1 MWDREPISAAKVDR
15 ESLEKKSVS
24 RQILEVEK
32 SRAYFDFQYLKEILW
47 KTNDLA
53 SILFQLFWS

>member
-1 MWDREPISAAKVDR
+1 MRDREPISAAKVDR

-32 SRAYFDFQYLKEILW
+32 SRAYFDFQYLKEIL
-47 KTNDLA
+47 
-53 SILFQLFWS
+53 